1 MHIDLHRSV
10 MPNTVLPSLSL
21 RHSLSLSPS
30 LSLPEE
36 LLTLPELWPHPKR
49 LELLT

>member
-1 MHIDLHRSV
+1 MHIDLLSSV
-10 MPNTVLPSLSL
+10 MPNTALPSLSL
-21 RHSLSLSPS
+21 SLSPSPS

-36 LLTLPELWPHPKR
+36 LLTLPELWPRPKR